1 MDEIEKVSIIGAGT
15 MGSGIAHVFAVNG
28 YEVNLI
34 DTSDALLER
43 ALSSITDNLGKQV
56 RKEIISRDEV
66 ENALKSINLST
77 EMDIAADSQLLIE
90 AVFENSEVKKKVFEE
105 LERISDREAILAT
118 NTSSISITDIAS
130 ATNRKDKVIGMHFF
144 NPVPAME
151 LVEIIKGEST
161 GEETYQAVRKVVKSL
176 GKTPVEVNDSP
187 GFISNRVLMPMI
199 NEAVFALMEGVSSAD
214 DIDTVMKLGMNHPM
228 GPLRL
233 ADFIGLDVCLNIM
246 EILQNG
252 LNSDKYAPCP
262 LLKEKVE
269 SGELGR
275 KTGSGFYKYN

>member
-1 MDEIEKVSIIGAGT
+1 MDEIEKISIIGAGT

-28 YEVNLI
+28 YRVNLI

-43 ALSSITDNLGKQV
+43 ALRSITDNLGRQV

-77 EMDIAADSQLLIE
+77 EMDVAADSQLLIE
-90 AVFENSEVKKKVFEE
+90 AVFENSEVKQKVFGE
-105 LERISDREAILAT
+105 LERISDRKAILAT

-130 ATNRKDKVIGMHFF
+130 STNRKDKVIGMHFF
-144 NPVPAME
+144 NPVPVME
-151 LVEIIKGEST
+151 LVEIIRGEST
-161 GEETYQAVRKVVKSL
+161 GEETYRAVRKVVKSL

-214 DIDTVMKLGMNHPM
+214 DIDTVMSLGMNHPM

-252 LNSDKYAPCP
+252 FNSDKYAPCP

>member
-1 MDEIEKVSIIGAGT
+1 

-43 ALSSITDNLGKQV
+43 ALSSITDNLGRQV
-56 RKEIISRDEV
+56 RKVIISHDEV
-66 ENALKSINLST
+66 ELALKIINLST
-77 EMDIAADSQLLIE
+77 EMDVAADSQLLIE

-130 ATNRKDKVIGMHFF
+130 ATNREDKVIGMHFF
-144 NPVPAME
+144 NPAPAME
-151 LVEIIKGEST
+151 LVEIIKGKST

>member
-1 MDEIEKVSIIGAGT
+1 MDEIEKISIIGAGT
-15 MGSGIAHVFAVNG
+15 MGSGIAQVFAVNG

-43 ALSSITDNLGKQV
+43 ALSSITDNLGRQV

-66 ENALKSINLST
+66 ENAVKSINLST
-77 EMDIAADSQLLIE
+77 EMDVAADSQLLIE

-130 ATNRKDKVIGMHFF
+130 ATNREDKVIGMHFF

>member
-43 ALSSITDNLGKQV
+43 ALSSITDNLGRQV
-56 RKEIISRDEV
+56 RKEIISRNAV

-90 AVFENSEVKKKVFEE
+90 AVFENSEVKKKVFGE

-144 NPVPAME
+144 NPVPVME

>member
-43 ALSSITDNLGKQV
+43 ALRSITDNLGRQV
-56 RKEIISRDEV
+56 RKEIISRDEL

-77 EMDIAADSQLLIE
+77 DMDVAADSQLLIE
-90 AVFENSEVKKKVFEE
+90 AVFENSEVKQKVFGE
-105 LERISDREAILAT
+105 LERITDRKAILAT

-144 NPVPAME
+144 NPVPVME

-252 LNSDKYAPCP
+252 FNSDKYAPCP

>member
-252 LNSDKYAPCP
+252 FNSDKYAPCP

>member
-1 MDEIEKVSIIGAGT
+1 MDEIEKISIIGAGT

-28 YEVNLI
+28 YRVNLI
-34 DTSDALLER
+34 DTSDDLLDKGFD
-43 ALSSITDNLGKQV
+43 SIKNYLGKQA
-56 RKEIISRDEV
+56 RKEIISRDKV
-66 ENALKSINLST
+66 ENALERISLST
-77 EMDIAADSQLLIE
+77 DMNIADDSQLLIE

-105 LERISDREAILAT
+105 LERISDSKVILAT
-118 NTSSISITDIAS
+118 NTSSISITDIAA
-130 ATNRKDKVIGMHFF
+130 ATNRGDRVIGMHFF
-144 NPVPAME
+144 NPVPVME
-151 LVEIIKGEST
+151 LVEIIRGKST
-161 GEETYQAVRKVVKSL
+161 GEDTYQVVRQVVRSL
-176 GKTPVEVNDSP
+176 GKTPVEVYDSP

-246 EILQNG
+246 EILQSG
-252 LNSDKYAPCP
+252 FNSDKYAPCP
-262 LLKEKVE
+262 LLKEKVQL
-269 SGELGR
+269 GELGR

>member
-1 MDEIEKVSIIGAGT
+1 MDEIEKVSVIGAGT

-34 DTSDALLER
+34 DTSDDLLDKGFD
-43 ALSSITDNLGKQV
+43 SIKNNLGKQV
-56 RKEIISRDEV
+56 KKEIISQDDA
-66 ENALKSINLST
+66 ENALKRINLST
-77 EMDIAADSQLLIE
+77 DMKTAGDSQLLIE
-90 AVFENSEVKKKVFEE
+90 AVFEDSEIKKKVFAE
-105 LERISDREAILAT
+105 LENISDSNAILAT
-118 NTSSISITDIAS
+118 NTSSISITEIAA
-130 ATNRKDKVIGMHFF
+130 ATNREDKVIGMHFF
-144 NPVPAME
+144 NPVPVME
-151 LVEIIKGEST
+151 LVEIIKGKST
-161 GEETYQAVRKVVKSL
+161 GEDTYRIVKEVVKSL
-176 GKTPVEVNDSP
+176 RKIPVEVNDSP

-246 EILQNG
+246 EILQSG
-252 LNSDKYAPCP
+252 FNSDKYAPCP
-262 LLKEKVE
+262 LLKEKVQ

>member
-1 MDEIEKVSIIGAGT
+1 MDEIRKVSVIGAGT
-15 MGSGIAHVFAVNG
+15 MGSGIAHVFAING

-43 ALSSITDNLGKQV
+43 ALSSITDNLGRQV

-77 EMDIAADSQLLIE
+77 DMDIAADSQLLIE
-90 AVFENSEVKKKVFEE
+90 AVFENSEVKKKVFGE
-105 LERISDREAILAT
+105 LERISDRKAILAT
-118 NTSSISITDIAS
+118 NTSSISVTDIAS

-144 NPVPAME
+144 NPVPVME

-228 GPLRL
+228 GPLAL
-233 ADFIGLDVCLNIM
+233 ADLIGLDVCLD
-246 EILQNG
+246 ILEVLHRDLG
-252 LNSDKYAPCP
+252 EDRYRPSP
-262 LLKEKVE
+262 LLRKMVQA
-269 SGELGR
+269 GRLGR
-275 KTGSGFYKYN
+275 KAKRGFYPYD

>member
-1 MDEIEKVSIIGAGT
+1 MDEIEKISIIGAGT
-15 MGSGIAHVFAVNG
+15 MGSGIAQVFAVNG

-43 ALSSITDNLGKQV
+43 ALSSITDNLGRQV

-66 ENALKSINLST
+66 ENAVKSINLST
-77 EMDIAADSQLLIE
+77 EMDVAADSQLLIE

-130 ATNRKDKVIGMHFF
+130 ATNREDKVIGMHFF
-144 NPVPAME
+144 NPAPAME
-151 LVEIIKGEST
+151 LVEIIKGKST